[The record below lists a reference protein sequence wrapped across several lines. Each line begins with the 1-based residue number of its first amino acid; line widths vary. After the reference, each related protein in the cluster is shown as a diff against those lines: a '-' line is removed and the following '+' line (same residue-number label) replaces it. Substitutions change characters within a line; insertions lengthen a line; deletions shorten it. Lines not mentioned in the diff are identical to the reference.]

1 MARFNDRQ
9 SILDMCM
16 AGKSNPECAKH
27 FGVSVSL
34 VKNILREFGYKRPV
48 KFIDDALICSLYA
61 SGVSENAISK
71 QMGITRRRVGTAV
84 INSIL
89 ATRTRSECETLKWS
103 RMSADERANQVSAAH
118 QSIRDKPPEFH
129 HASAIKQAISK
140 ADSLSKVGKFES
152 EFIAAFNARG
162 LDCIP
167 QRQVWRYN
175 IDIAINNTAVE
186 IHCCPNFPHNHT
198 YYSNRIVKLLELG
211 WNVIYIKIDR
221 LEPLI
226 DITADKVCRMIDI
239 AESNKSGVGQYGM
252 ISGSGKLVTSGCLDG
267 DKLACVSA
275 ADGFFAAC
283 E

>member
-1 MARFNDRQ
+1 MARFNDRK

-16 AGKSNPECAKH
+16 VGKSNPECAEH

-34 VKNILREFGYKRPV
+34 VKNIIREFGYKRPE
-48 KFIDDALICSLYA
+48 KIIDNTLVCCLYA

-71 QMGITRRRVGTAV
+71 QLGITRRRVRSITSEGGIPARSQSESEV
-84 INSIL
+84 I
-89 ATRTRSECETLKWS
+89 KWS
-103 RMSADERANQVSAAH
+103 GMSPEKRANQVSAAH
-118 QSIRDKPPEFH
+118 EAIRNKPSDFH

-140 ADSLSKVGKFES
+140 ASTLSKVGKFED
-152 EFIAAFNARG
+152 EFIEAFTVRG
-162 LDCIP
+162 LTCIP

-175 IDIAINNTAVE
+175 VDIAINNTAVE
-186 IHCCPNFPHNHT
+186 IHCCPNFPHNHA

-252 ISGSGKLVTSGCLDG
+252 IRGSGKLVASGCLDG
-267 DKLACVSA
+267 DKLSCVSA